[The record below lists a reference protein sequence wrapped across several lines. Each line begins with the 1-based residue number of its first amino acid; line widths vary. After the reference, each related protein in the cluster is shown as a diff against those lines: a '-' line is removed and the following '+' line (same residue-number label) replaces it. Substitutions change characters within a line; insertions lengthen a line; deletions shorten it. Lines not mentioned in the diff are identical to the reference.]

1 MELRDLRFFAMA
13 AQMQHI
19 SRAADRLGVS
29 QPFLTKIIKQLENE
43 LGAPLLEPSGRGVV
57 LTECGEYLLK
67 KSQEILRSV
76 DEIYDDIGALLGEK
90 RNTLRLMTDAGG
102 YMPAMIYA
110 YKARFPERKLSI
122 SYGFREDIIR
132 TVENGTVDFALV
144 TPPLGGAELRHISQK
159 TVYREYAGVIL
170 PPGDP
175 LLDCETVDINELR
188 EKPLVTSPIGAG
200 VRNNLELFFAK
211 YGFKP
216 QIMCESNDINIV
228 FKGVLGG
235 LGYAYM
241 PKIVT
246 LDASVGKLY
255 RDINVDEYGEVALC
269 WNKAADD
276 HPETAEFAA
285 FVSAFFTELNEK
297 LK

>member
-76 DEIYDDIGALLGEK
+76 DEIYDDISAILGEK
-90 RNTLRLMTDAGG
+90 QNTIRLMTDAGG

-110 YKARFPERKLSI
+110 YKECFPERKLSI

-144 TPPLGGAELRHISQK
+144 TPPLNGTELRHISQK

-170 PPGDP
+170 PPGDS
-175 LLDCETVDINELR
+175 LLDCEIIDINDLR
-188 EKPLVTSPIGAG
+188 DKPLVTSPIGAG

-211 YGFKP
+211 YGLKP

-246 LDASVGKLY
+246 LDAI
-255 RDINVDEYGEVALC
+255 RRQALPRYKC
-269 WNKAADD
+269 R
-276 HPETAEFAA
+276 
-285 FVSAFFTELNEK
+285 
-297 LK
+297 